1 MNTEVKSYASFNN
14 VSIQARVFNTEA
26 VSGQYGEFLAIT
38 LISNLADDDDG
49 ITITFN
55 NSNGLKALA
64 EKGHLPV
71 GRQVTVTGARAIISE
86 TYTNKDGEVQMR
98 KRPELKLDGR
108 TVQLHLGALPR
119 TEVPAKRASA
129 GTVVKTASGKT
140 ARRPAQVD
148 SATDVAEAA
157 GLF

>member
-1 MNTEVKSYASFNN
+1 MNTEVKSYASFNT
-14 VSIQARVFNTEA
+14 VSIQARVYNTQVA
-26 VSGQYGEFLAIT
+26 TGKYGDFLAVT
-38 LISNLADDDDG
+38 LISNLADGDDG

-55 NSNGLKALA
+55 NSNGLMALA

-71 GRQVTVTGARAIISE
+71 GRQVTVTGAIAGISE
-86 TYTNKDGEVQMR
+86 TYTNSDGEVQMR

-119 TEVPAKRASA
+119 TDASKRPVA

-140 ARRPAQVD
+140 ARRPEPVAAAPAVD
-148 SATDVAEAA
+148 ESPA
-157 GLF
+157 F